1 MADNAYTK
9 LSLGGQLGVS
19 AALAIVIG
27 GLFWYFYWSDAVD
40 EREQKTTKL
49 EALNKEIRALEVT
62 AAKLGEF
69 QREVALLEK
78 KLETLK
84 SILPPA
90 KETPDLM
97 RKVQA
102 LAAQSNLTIN
112 NFTPGATVNKD
123 FYQEWPIAVEVEG
136 TYHNL
141 GYFFDRVGRLPRLVN
156 VGNLK
161 VKAQQKQTASNTI
174 NAACV
179 ATTFV
184 YMETPP
190 GQPGAPGRPGAP
202 APVRR

>member
-19 AALAIVIG
+19 VALAAVIG
-27 GLFWYFYWSDAVD
+27 GAVWYFFWDPATS
-40 EREQKTTKL
+40 ERDTKAAKL

-102 LAAQSNLTIN
+102 LAAQSNLSIN
-112 NFTPGATVNKD
+112 NFTPG
-123 FYQEWPIAVEVEG
+123 
-136 TYHNL
+136 
-141 GYFFDRVGRLPRLVN
+141 
-156 VGNLK
+156 
-161 VKAQQKQTASNTI
+161 
-174 NAACV
+174 
-179 ATTFV
+179 
-184 YMETPP
+184 
-190 GQPGAPGRPGAP
+190 
-202 APVRR
+202 